1 MIKKSV
7 ICTKITTGLLL
18 FTIPSTQYTILYW
31 YLTALKTEQHYI
43 MFLKLMCNYF
53 FCLNVQNPKLVWLK
67 QRLLHIQPL
76 PSWHVET
83 KSTFSKTVFMPKTWR
98 GTKVEYGTILQNDG
112 FLGQIKTLISKAW
125 FFHRCKAERCVHL
138 YGFKHQQWRWLTW
151 AVVSWIR
158 EALSR

>member
-7 ICTKITTGLLL
+7 ICTKINTGLLL

-53 FCLNVQNPKLVWLK
+53 FCLNVQNPKLIWLK

-83 KSTFSKTVFMPKTWR
+83 KSTFSKTVFYAQVLKRHQSGVWYYTSERW
-98 GTKVEYGTILQNDG
+98 V
-112 FLGQIKTLISKAW
+112 LGPNQGISKQSLVLLQVQGW
-125 FFHRCKAERCVHL
+125 KLCSFV
-138 YGFKHQQWRWLTW
+138 W
-151 AVVSWIR
+151 V
-158 EALSR
+158 